1 MMGVISH
8 QNVNNGNLMK
18 PVNLIRLITLWFV
31 LLGILSVFI
40 NYSSAQTGVLITTT
54 PAIRLETSD
63 LAGVSF
69 QYVGGIPDVTQTVV
83 EGVPY
88 SEVALAGA
96 YLAEEQGKPG
106 LPMYIAMIGIP
117 YGVEPSLHYTAQTTQ
132 TLPLSAPVLPA
143 LSQLPAEEDL
153 QPAKKA
159 YLPSTEIYQSTN
171 SFPDTQVVLSDTLQV
186 RDQRVVVVKIFPVS
200 YQPSESTLQWSA
212 KIDIR
217 IDFIGT
223 AELSNPAVGE
233 PEFEGMYQNL
243 LNYDSAK
250 AWRQS
255 LAVQSLG
262 APANENESLLA
273 VGTRYRIAVPQDGR
287 VKLKGSQLTAVGAS
301 LTKTCAGNTAY
312 PIHLTMQGQDVAY
325 TVNDGGNNIF
335 DINVI
340 SNDYIFFYGEKFRGD
355 HFANLFPDEDNGWLD
370 FAAFWPLYGL
380 GTQKIELAD
389 HFETITDTNYYWLSV
404 ECTGAALMSTAT
416 PVAGGTSKNTYR
428 ETVRF
433 EQQLVPWTHHFT
445 HADLWFWFRLR
456 SSVNPSSSLY
466 PLAISNVV
474 PGGANATFRAEA
486 VSRTYNELTPD
497 RTLEFSINGSS
508 IGSTTWAGRNR
519 TFFNASLTPAQ
530 INDGDGVVDF
540 QASIQTSPV
549 DQDIYFDFAEVE
561 YDRYMVAQ
569 SNRLTF
575 TETAVGTFAYQ
586 ITGFSGVT
594 EDVVAYDIT
603 NPLQPVQIA
612 GTYTSGTGTFTF
624 QAQNTGTRRIGV
636 FGASYAPSGAVT
648 AYVNTNWSASSNNAK
663 YVIIA
668 PDDSNFITALE
679 PLRTYRASTYGSAL
693 IINVRDLYNEFT
705 FGIEQPIAVR
715 QFLKFAYNW
724 QTRPS
729 FVLLVGYGHW
739 NTKGYNTA
747 SWYSPTAAGTKNIL
761 TPNMVWA
768 DPWQGNVDSSS
779 WLAAVSGS
787 DPVPDYFI
795 GRLPAFNTTQIT
807 NYINKLIAYESSS
820 VFANWRKNHIF
831 AADNL
836 DIIAGNF
843 WALSDGIANAYV
855 SAGRRLKTYVCS
867 GGASDPAGCF
877 NGSSA
882 RTNLINDLNTKGALI
897 ANYVGHGS
905 VAQYAD
911 EGVLRISDVASL
923 NNAGKLPIF
932 VSMDCLDGY
941 YSFPA
946 STTGASP
953 LQPALTPALVLQQ
966 DVGAIAAYSPTGL
979 GVANGHDIMH
989 HGFYDSIMAQNAT
1002 YLGQAVL
1009 ASKAELYG
1017 TGYHFDLI
1025 HSFTIFGD
1033 PGLRI
1038 AYARDVFLPIILK

>member
-1 MMGVISH
+1 
-8 QNVNNGNLMK
+8 MK
-18 PVNLIRLITLWFV
+18 PGKFIRFTSILFV
-31 LLGILSVFI
+31 LLLGILSV
-40 NYSSAQTGVLITTT
+40 YTSHSTAQDNSVNITT
-54 PAIRLETSD
+54 PVVRLESSD

-69 QYVGGIPDVTQTVV
+69 QYVGGVPEVSQTVI
-83 EGVPY
+83 EGITY
-88 SEVALAGA
+88 SEVSLKDAQ
-96 YLAEEQGKPG
+96 LAEEQGKPS
-106 LPMYIAMIGIP
+106 LPMFIAMIGIP
-117 YGVEPSLHYTAQTTQ
+117 YGVEPSLHFTVQPAQI
-132 TLPLSAPVLPA
+132 LPLSAPVLPA
-143 LSQLPAEEDL
+143 VSQLPAEEDL
-153 QPAKKA
+153 QPAKQA
-159 YLPSTEIYQSTN
+159 YLPSAEIYQSAD
-171 SFPDTQVVLSDTLQV
+171 SFPDTPVVLSDTLQV

-212 KIDIR
+212 QIDIR
-217 IDFIGT
+217 IDFVGD
-223 AELSNPAVGE
+223 AELSNPAVE
-233 PEFEGMYQNL
+233 EVEFEGMYKNL

-255 LAVQSLG
+255 LAVQSSV
-262 APANENESLLA
+262 APANGSESLLA

-287 VKLKGSQLTAVGAS
+287 VKLKGSQLTAVGAN

-312 PIHLTMQGQDVAY
+312 PIHLTVQGQDVAY
-325 TVNDGGNNIF
+325 TVADGGNNIF
-335 DINVI
+335 DINII

-355 HFANLFPDEDNGWLD
+355 RFATLFSDEDDGWLD
-370 FAAFWPLYGL
+370 FAAYWPLYGL

-404 ECTGAALMSTAT
+404 ECTGALQMSTAT
-416 PVAGGTSKNTYR
+416 PVTGGTSKNIYR

-433 EQQLVPWTHHFT
+433 EQQLLPWTHHFT

-456 SSVNPSSSLY
+456 SSINPSSSVY
-466 PLAISNVV
+466 PLAISDVV

-486 VSRTYNELTPD
+486 VSRSYNELAPN
-497 RTLEFSINGSS
+497 RTLEFSINGTS
-508 IGSTTWAGRNR
+508 IGSTTWAGRSR
-519 TFFNASLTPAQ
+519 TFFSTSVTPAQ

-540 QASIQTSPV
+540 QANIQTSSAE
-549 DQDIYFDFAEVE
+549 QDIYFDFAEVE

-586 ITGFSGVT
+586 ISGFSGVT

-603 NPLQPVQIA
+603 NPLQPVQIT
-612 GTYTSGTGTFTF
+612 GTYNSGTGTFTF
-624 QAQNTGTRRIGV
+624 QAQNTGTRRFGV
-636 FGASYAPSGAVT
+636 FGASYPPNGTVT
-648 AYVNTNWSASSNNAK
+648 AYANTTWSASSHNAK

-668 PDDSNFITALE
+668 PDDSSFITALE

-705 FGIEQPIAVR
+705 FGIEQPTAVR
-715 QFLKFAYNW
+715 QFLKSAYNW

-807 NYINKLIAYESSS
+807 NYINKLIAYEASSA
-820 VFANWRKNHIF
+820 FANWRKNHIF

-836 DIIAGNF
+836 DILAGNF
-843 WALSDGIANAYV
+843 WALSDGIANTYV

-867 GGASDPAGCF
+867 GGASDPAGCY
-877 NGSSA
+877 NGSAA

-911 EGVLRISDVASL
+911 EGVLRISDVSTL

-941 YSFPA
+941 YAFPS
-946 STTGASP
+946 STTGATP
-953 LQPALTPALVLQQ
+953 LQPSLTASLVLQQ
-966 DVGAIAAYSPTGL
+966 DVGGIAAYAPTGL
-979 GVANGHDIMH
+979 GIANGHDVMH
-989 HGFYDSIMAQNAT
+989 NGFYKSIMVQNAT
-1002 YLGQAVL
+1002 NLGQAVL
-1009 ASKAELYG
+1009 LSKAELYG

-1038 AYARDVFLPIILK
+1038 VYARDVFLPIILK